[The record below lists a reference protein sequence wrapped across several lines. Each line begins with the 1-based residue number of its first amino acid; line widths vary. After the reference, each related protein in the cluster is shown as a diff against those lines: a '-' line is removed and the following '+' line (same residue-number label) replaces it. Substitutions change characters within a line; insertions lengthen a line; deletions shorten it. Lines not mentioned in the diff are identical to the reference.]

1 MSAKYDYNERP
12 KLFKETDFWKQ
23 VRRTVNGED
32 VAPEQ
37 IDLIVAQVINCL
49 QLSHSDLLLDVG
61 CGNGALTSL
70 FKPYVNSILGVDPSE
85 YLIDIARKYF
95 EFQNI
100 TYTLGDNQ
108 LINDDSS
115 CRAYNKIL
123 MYGVSSFLTDVDLSE
138 FISILFSPS
147 YMCSTPLKRLMIG
160 NIRDIDKH
168 PDFLRLNPTIDQD
181 PLDITTSMGKWRSKD
196 WFNSIALR
204 LNLNIDF
211 FKMPESFYA
220 SYIYYDVVFSA
231 K

>member
-1 MSAKYDYNERP
+1 MSAKYDYNERLSYL
-12 KLFKETDFWKQ
+12 KRQILKQ

-37 IDLIVAQVINCL
+37 IDLIVAQVINCP

-70 FKPYVNSILGVDPSE
+70 FKLINSILGRSFQ

-168 PDFLRLNPTIDQD
+168 PDF
-181 PLDITTSMGKWRSKD
+181 
-196 WFNSIALR
+196 
-204 LNLNIDF
+204 
-211 FKMPESFYA
+211 
-220 SYIYYDVVFSA
+220 
-231 K
+231 